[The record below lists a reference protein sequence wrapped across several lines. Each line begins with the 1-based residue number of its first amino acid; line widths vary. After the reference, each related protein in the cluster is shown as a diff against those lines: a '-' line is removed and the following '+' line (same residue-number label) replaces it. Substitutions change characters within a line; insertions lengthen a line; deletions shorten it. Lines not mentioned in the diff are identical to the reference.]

1 MSLKLTAFRL
11 TALSAVFA
19 LLAACASE
27 PQPAANEPLDIKV
40 TSAAATAEG
49 EPGGI
54 TRTTETLTAT
64 VAAIDTEQRTFVL
77 EDDAGHRRE
86 VKAPAEMIN
95 FPQLAVGDRVKV
107 ELVVETVIYVTDA
120 AQLPADGSE
129 QLMVAAEEGAKPG
142 LVAAE
147 HRQVTAIVIA
157 VDVERRTATL
167 QFEDGSLRTVPVR
180 ADVDVTPMAVGKK
193 VVMLVT
199 SALAITV
206 TEQ

>member
-1 MSLKLTAFRL
+1 MSLQPAALRL
-11 TALSAVFA
+11 TTLSALFA
-19 LLAACASE
+19 LLTACASE
-27 PQPAANEPLDIKV
+27 PQPPASEPLDVKV
-40 TSAAATAEG
+40 TSASATAEG
-49 EPGGI
+49 EPGGV
-54 TRTTETLTAT
+54 TRTTETITAT
-64 VAAIDTEQRTFVL
+64 VAAIDADKRTFVL

-86 VKAPAEMIN
+86 VQAPAEMIN

-107 ELVVETVIYVTDA
+107 ELVVETVIFVTDA
-120 AQLPADGSE
+120 AQLPADGAE
-129 QLMVAAEEGAKPG
+129 QLVVAAEEGAKPG

-157 VDVERRTATL
+157 VDVERHTATL

-199 SALAITV
+199 AAMAITV

>member
-1 MSLKLTAFRL
+1 MSLKPTAFRL

-27 PQPAANEPLDIKV
+27 PQPAANEPLDVKV
-40 TSAAATAEG
+40 TTASASAEG

-54 TRTTETLTAT
+54 TSTTETITAK
-64 VAAIDTEQRTFVL
+64 VVAIDASTRTFVL

-86 VKAPAEMIN
+86 VQAPPEMIN
-95 FPQLAVGDRVKV
+95 FPQLAVGDRVEV
-107 ELVVETVIYVTDA
+107 ELMVETVIFVTDA
-120 AQLPADGSE
+120 AQLPADGAE
-129 QLMVAAEEGAKPG
+129 QVMAAAEEGAKPG
-142 LVAAE
+142 LLAAE

-157 VDVERRTATL
+157 VDVERHTATL

-180 ADVDVTPMAVGKK
+180 PDVDVTPMAVGKK

-199 SALAITV
+199 TALAVTV